1 MPSYKGSNTKE
12 YYFSRSY
19 LFKVNYDKTKEICS
33 SPWDI
38 ADFGLDFE
46 NKTITDIQNII
57 RGQLVKKVKYF
68 LDKFFEIKSTVK
80 ILFVHLL
87 YIQCK

>member
-19 LFKVNYDKTKEICS
+19 LFKVNYDKAKEICS
-33 SPWDI
+33 SPWNN
-38 ADFGLDFE
+38 ADLGLVFE

-57 RGQLVKKVKYF
+57 QGESVKKV
-68 LDKFFEIKSTVK
+68 
-80 ILFVHLL
+80 
-87 YIQCK
+87 